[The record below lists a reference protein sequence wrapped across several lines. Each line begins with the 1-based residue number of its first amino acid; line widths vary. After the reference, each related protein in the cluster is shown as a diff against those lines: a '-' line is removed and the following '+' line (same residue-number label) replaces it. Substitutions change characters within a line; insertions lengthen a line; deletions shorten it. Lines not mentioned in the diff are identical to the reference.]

1 MNCYNEYCLLTNHCV
16 AKKTVSERENERR
29 SHGRRRQ
36 RRRRDDGTAKR
47 KRKRK
52 AQRQRSQTR
61 RGRGESRQ
69 QTPLHD
75 EEEEE
80 EGGNDRNILQLSTPL
95 RSVEG
100 WSVLLSGVHE
110 EAQEDDILTLFGA
123 YGHINNLH
131 LNLDRRTG
139 FLKGYALI
147 EYENFMEAQAAISG
161 MNGTKLFFR
170 TISVDWAFSTG
181 PFEGRRS
188 FDTHRS
194 RSPRRHQ
201 A

>member
-1 MNCYNEYCLLTNHCV
+1 MRGRVMVDEDNGDVVMTEQPRGRG
-16 AKKTVSERENERR
+16 REMRE
-29 SHGRRRQ
+29 GRGLRL
-36 RRRRDDGTAKR
+36 G
-47 KRKRK
+47 
-52 AQRQRSQTR
+52 
-61 RGRGESRQ
+61 GRGESRQ
-69 QTPLHD
+69 QTLLHD

-80 EGGNDRNILQLSTPL
+80 EGGNERNVLQLFTPL

-170 TISVDWAFSTG
+170 IISVDWAFSTG
-181 PFEGRRS
+181 PFQGRRS
-188 FDTHRS
+188 ACFHELSYAIAIFGVSLTCNPFS
-194 RSPRRHQ
+194 

>member
-1 MNCYNEYCLLTNHCV
+1 MRGGVMVDEDNGDVVMTE
-16 AKKTVSERENERR
+16 
-29 SHGRRRQ
+29 Q
-36 RRRRDDGTAKR
+36 P
-47 KRKRK
+47 
-52 AQRQRSQTR
+52 
-61 RGRGESRQ
+61 RGRGRERRKGRGLRLGGRGGSRQ
-69 QTPLHD
+69 QAVLHD

-80 EGGNDRNILQLSTPL
+80 EGGNDRNVLQLFTPL
-95 RSVEG
+95 RFQYSIINVNDVAVEG
-100 WSVLLSGVHE
+100 WSVLLRGVHE

-123 YGHINNLH
+123 YGLINNLH

-170 TISVDWAFSTG
+170 IISVDWAFSTG
-181 PFEGRRS
+181 PFGGRRS
-188 FDTHRS
+188 ACFHELSFAIAIFGVSLTCNPFS
-194 RSPRRHQ
+194 